1 MLYITRLRTSYAMEQ
16 IGDLPPSDSLPQIAD
31 VAFDETR

>member
-1 MLYITRLRTSYAMEQ
+1 MEQ

-31 VAFDETR
+31 VAFDERDNSDPFQIEL